1 MNLTQRERIIDQTLR
16 ERLEVCC
23 ICRRQAYQLP
33 DGEWNTSFVVE
44 VDSDG
49 AWLRGDGDHLIDA
62 ATTPS
67 GWACSLPCRSQAMY
81 NQACEHDKQA
91 LDTVRDACSALM
103 DWGPRVLDMLADH
116 LDETF
121 PSELLSG
128 AQDFYRIAGC
138 EDAAW
143 ANRPPR
149 VEALEK
155 AASELLE
162 VLKEEAGSQECMC
175 EPLKFIG
182 GVPPCRTCQLRALVT
197 RAEGRK

>member
-1 MNLTQRERIIDQTLR
+1 MNPTQREWIIDQTQP

-23 ICRRQAYQLP
+23 ICRRQAYQLS

-91 LDTVRDACSALM
+91 LDIALM
-103 DWGPRVLDMLADH
+103 DWGPRVRDILADH
-116 LDETF
+116 LNETF

-128 AQDFYRIAGC
+128 AQDFYRIAAC

-149 VEALEK
+149 VEALE
-155 AASELLE
+155 
-162 VLKEEAGSQECMC
+162 
-175 EPLKFIG
+175 
-182 GVPPCRTCQLRALVT
+182 RALLALGVLDD
-197 RAEGRK
+197 K